1 MDISYLMFLQR
12 VREATGG
19 IFSGIAMTVTALGEP
34 AATYL
39 LLAWVYWCADKAAG
53 QLAAFHVSIACTYN
67 TFLKSICKIERPWVR
82 DARIVPVE
90 AALAGAGGY
99 SFPSGHTAR
108 AAAVWGSVGAAL
120 WRGREKALS
129 VFCWLIVL
137 AVAFSRNFLGVH
149 TPQDVAVSLLVGVVL
164 LLILPRAQ
172 AWAEGKAGRDLIL
185 CAAGCILCFLPMLR
199 AGCIANAGAGMGF
212 LIGWLLERRYVR
224 FAACGDWRHGLKR
237 FLPGAACLLFLLQ
250 TLQTFFAFVIRAS
263 YAGFFASFVLTVF
276 IMAGYPLVFRVW
288 ETNTAAERKRLAAL
302 CLAAALTAGF
312 LMSLA
317 GYRYVHR
324 EAAAQETEEQAQEQ
338 EAAAY
343 PLIPI
348 EQEFDTMRVI
358 AHRGYSAVYPEN
370 TLAAFAG
377 AIDIGADYIELDV
390 QMTSD
395 GVIVVFHDGDLARLT
410 GSEGT
415 IADST
420 YEQLS
425 RLTVDGEKIPTLQE
439 ALELIR
445 NSSCNVYLEL
455 KDIGERD
462 GYIEQTLQTAEAC
475 GMRERCIFASF
486 QYDYLRQIKAAD
498 PDVPTLYITSSG
510 AVSLPAEYPAE
521 FYGLNVESVSAE
533 LVQAIH
539 EAGGRAFVWTLETP
553 AQIGIVRRM
562 GADGVVTNRAGMA
575 RVFVHPEYE
584 CLADDY
590 ESSFALPGLYGKDLP
605 ELCRDMVV
613 QGLVKA
619 GQYIAVSAYSRSG
632 EHNSILYLLN
642 TGGQLIDIVDLGFQA
657 HTGGIAC
664 DEERGILWVTGPDG
678 MVYALDWGEITDGAY
693 QGEIR
698 AEFDAGLQN
707 HNGSRV
713 ASFLTYDHGEL
724 FVGSYVDG
732 GPGRLRRYAVTD
744 DLQTELLSEAE
755 IPQRI
760 QGITFAWDEE
770 TQNRYLL
777 LSQGY
782 QTEDS
787 ALLAFLYSETCEAYT
802 DPVSALVMPEGMEQ
816 IDMSGNGLY
825 ALFESAS
832 RPYRETARIP
842 NDQVYL
848 LRWPG
853 GTGR

>member
-1 MDISYLMFLQR
+1 MDISYLVFLQR

-19 IFSGIAMTVTALGEP
+19 VFTNMALTVTTLGESLV
-34 AATYL
+34 TYL
-39 LLAWVYWCADKAAG
+39 LLAWVYWCVDKAAG
-53 QLAAFHVSIACTYN
+53 QLAAFHLSLACTFN
-67 TFLKSICKIERPWVR
+67 TFLKNVCRVERPWVR
-82 DARIVPVE
+82 DARVVPVE

-108 AAAVWGSVGAAL
+108 AAAVWGSVGTAF

-129 VFCWLIVL
+129 AFCWLVVL
-137 AVAFSRNFLGVH
+137 AVALSRNFLGVH
-149 TPQDVAVSLLVGVVL
+149 TPQDVAVSLLVAAGL
-164 LLILPRAQ
+164 LLVLPRAQ
-172 AWAEGKAGRDLIL
+172 AWAERKAGRDIAL
-185 CAAGCILCFLPMLR
+185 CAAGCFLCFVPMLKV
-199 AGCIANAGAGMGF
+199 GCIPNAGAGMGF
-212 LIGWLLERRYVR
+212 LIGWLIERRYVR
-224 FAACGDWRHGLKR
+224 FAACGNLAHRFKR
-237 FLPGAACLLFLLQ
+237 FLPGAACVLFLLQ
-250 TLQTFFAFVIRAS
+250 TMQTFLAYVVRGK
-263 YAGFFASFVLTVF
+263 YAGFFASFALAVF
-276 IMAGYPLVFRVW
+276 IMAGYPFLFGLW
-288 ETNTAAERKRLAAL
+288 ETGTAAARKRLAAA
-302 CLAAALTAGF
+302 CLAGVLAVGLI
-312 LMSLA
+312 MSLT
-317 GYRYVHR
+317 GYRYAHR
-324 EAAAQETEEQAQEQ
+324 ETAAQETTEEAKEP
-338 EAAAY
+338 AAY

-348 EQEFDTMRVI
+348 EQDFDTMRVI
-358 AHRGYSAVYPEN
+358 AHRGYSAAYPEN

-390 QMTSD
+390 QMTAD

-415 IADST
+415 VADST

-425 RLTVDGEKIPTLQE
+425 QLNVGGEKIPTLEE

-445 NSSCNVYLEL
+445 ESSCNVYLEM

-462 GYIEQTLQTAEAC
+462 GYVEQTLRTAESC
-475 GMRERCIFASF
+475 GMKERCIFASF
-486 QYDYLRQIKAAD
+486 RYDYLWRIKEAD
-498 PDVPTLYITSSG
+498 PHVPTLYITSSG
-510 AVSLPAEYPAE
+510 DVRLPEKYPAE

-553 AQIGIVRRM
+553 AQIDAVRRM

-584 CLADDY
+584 CLADNY
-590 ESSFALPGLYGKDLP
+590 ESSFALPGLYGNDLP
-605 ELCRDMVV
+605 ELCGDMVV

-619 GQYIAVSAYSRSG
+619 GSYIAISAYSKSG
-632 EHNSILYLLN
+632 EHDSILYLLN
-642 TGGQLIDIVDLGFQA
+642 GSGQLLDIVDLQFRA
-657 HTGGIAC
+657 HTGGIAY
-664 DEERGILWVTGPDG
+664 DEERNLLWVTGPDG
-678 MVYALDWGEITDGAY
+678 MVYALDWGEITGGVY
-693 QGEIR
+693 QGDIK
-698 AEFDAGLQN
+698 AAFDAGLQN

-732 GPGRLRRYAVTD
+732 DMGKLRRYAVTD

-760 QGITFAWDEE
+760 QGITFAWEEE
-770 TQNRYLL
+770 TQTRYML

-787 ALLAFLYSETCEAYT
+787 ALLGFVYTDGCGAYT
-802 DPVSALVMPEGMEQ
+802 DPLISQVMPEGIEQ
-816 IDMSGNGLY
+816 IDMSGKGLY
-825 ALFESAS
+825 VLFESAS

-853 GTGR
+853 IMEQ